1 MDFHRKVQ
9 LLRVSAA
16 APQSEF
22 MEYPAQTGALKL
34 SALGSFYQQ
43 TVLEGSRHPG
53 MHAVL
58 LTVSMEV
65 AGASDSMRF

>member
-9 LLRVSAA
+9 LLHISAA
-16 APQSEF
+16 APQSEL
-22 MEYPAQTGALKL
+22 MELPAQTGTLKL

-58 LTVSMEV
+58 TVSMEV